1 MSILRDTEILK
12 EIEAGRVVID
22 PFFKD
27 NIQLASIDL
36 TLSSTYGV
44 LRKSQRPL
52 TTSQF
57 ASGNEAVVW
66 KQAKNKFLVPPGR
79 TRMGKTLEKIS
90 LPLDVAGMIFPKG
103 RLTLRGL
110 SLQVSSGLVQPGR
123 KEQELFFL
131 IANMGATPVELLTD
145 DRICQLVLFRL

>member
-1 MSILRDTEILK
+1 MSILRDSEILK

-27 NIQLASIDL
+27 NVQLASIDL
-36 TLSSTYGV
+36 TLSSTFGV

-52 TTSQF
+52 TTSRF
-57 ASGNEAVVW
+57 ESGNEAVVW

-79 TRMGKTLEKIS
+79 SRMGKTLEKIS
-90 LPLDVAGMIFPKG
+90 LPLDIAGMIFPKG